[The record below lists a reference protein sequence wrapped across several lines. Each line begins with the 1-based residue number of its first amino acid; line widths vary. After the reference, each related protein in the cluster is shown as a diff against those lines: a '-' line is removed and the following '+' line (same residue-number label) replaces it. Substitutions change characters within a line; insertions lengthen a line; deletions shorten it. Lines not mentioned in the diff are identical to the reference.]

1 MKFWTQPHSPSNWGA
16 ISIQNSRPALPFGM
30 FGTYLSTSARSF
42 YRRRHAPHATNDRT
56 GYALSSEHSCLSPL
70 SDHSKEYK
78 KLRAEIK
85 KKSEVSSRLQK
96 KNKKNKASEA
106 AQKAADASVQDVARQ
121 FKVSDGFTAT

>member
-1 MKFWTQPHSPSNWGA
+1 MLYHQFIKAQ
-16 ISIQNSRPALPFGM
+16 
-30 FGTYLSTSARSF
+30 STSAKSF
-42 YRRRHAPHATNDRT
+42 CRRAADMHLTRPAIRPVTLS
-56 GYALSSEHSCLSPL
+56 LSSEHSSLSLSL

-96 KNKKNKASEA
+96 KNKKNKAASES

-121 FKVSDGFTAT
+121 FKVG